1 MRLLAPSLPLL
12 FAAVTLVS
20 CGSEEIAEP
29 AADPLRSDKRIAPLL
44 VLGKQHGFYDRFV
57 DDMIPV
63 LVEKL
68 KTSGGDPLKRA
79 KEELGDLGEPAA
91 VELRRL
97 FEESFSDAFLSA
109 YLENALDA
117 VGRNPTDEA
126 HALLLR
132 ALDHP
137 MESVRN
143 RAMLAIVAHHARP
156 EDFDLLAFRFQS
168 EAEPPELRKLYLRAM
183 FLADP
188 ARAGALGVAWLQ
200 EKQYQPFWINLCAH
214 LSEVDDDD
222 VGRACAALYEEL
234 SHPKSLQVATPAARA
249 GVPEAIA
256 FLRASLDGTY
266 PSERILAARALGDAG
281 HTELLEPALLDETD
295 ANVKIMAIDAILRQE
310 EHDPQQLEWVATAL
324 TDADPE
330 VRAHALKVLCELGYE
345 PALSEAISMLGD
357 NAKRL
362 GSALRALREPLK
374 DPAFSK
380 RALERLMEVHDLE
393 SHRPLDERLA
403 TFKAIGLV
411 QLPEAARFLRE
422 TALAETELTTLE
434 GLRTH
439 EWLMIHASNTGAE
452 GRRWLF
458 DQLAVETD
466 PLRRIDLLSAACSTR
481 APEERAAVRERLL
494 ELCEGAAQ
502 SGLELLYAA
511 ERAAKI
517 GPSRVVAPRLLDQ
530 L

>member
-1 MRLLAPSLPLL
+1 MRLFAPSLPLL

-188 ARAGALGVAWLQ
+188 ARAGALGVA
-200 EKQYQPFWINLCAH
+200 
-214 LSEVDDDD
+214 
-222 VGRACAALYEEL
+222 
-234 SHPKSLQVATPAARA
+234 
-249 GVPEAIA
+249 
-256 FLRASLDGTY
+256 
-266 PSERILAARALGDAG
+266 
-281 HTELLEPALLDETD
+281 
-295 ANVKIMAIDAILRQE
+295 
-310 EHDPQQLEWVATAL
+310 
-324 TDADPE
+324 
-330 VRAHALKVLCELGYE
+330 
-345 PALSEAISMLGD
+345 
-357 NAKRL
+357 
-362 GSALRALREPLK
+362 
-374 DPAFSK
+374 
-380 RALERLMEVHDLE
+380 
-393 SHRPLDERLA
+393 
-403 TFKAIGLV
+403 
-411 QLPEAARFLRE
+411 
-422 TALAETELTTLE
+422 
-434 GLRTH
+434 
-439 EWLMIHASNTGAE
+439 
-452 GRRWLF
+452 
-458 DQLAVETD
+458 
-466 PLRRIDLLSAACSTR
+466 
-481 APEERAAVRERLL
+481 
-494 ELCEGAAQ
+494 
-502 SGLELLYAA
+502 
-511 ERAAKI
+511 
-517 GPSRVVAPRLLDQ
+517 
-530 L
+530 